1 VANSTLESIVAPET
15 SGELAPVRTS
25 EILRGILTKN
35 PGVRTFTVQS
45 ILASIGSERVEA
57 SLMMFSIPA
66 IIPVPGPWG
75 IVSMPTG
82 AIACQM
88 VAGRKEIKVP
98 RFIARKAVSRK
109 ALAVALHAILPLL
122 EAAEK
127 VVRPRWSWVGH
138 SSFRRAIGVF
148 VFLLAIAIAYPLFG
162 FNALHATSIFVMAL
176 GMAEQDGVAVLLGV
190 AVGVLSLLI
199 LAAGGLSA
207 RAVRARAGRWLRRMG
222 QKLGLAM
229 FARFLARRG
238 FPNLARLLTFQ
249 WSKLLLLWNPE
260 RRGRAR
266 PSSQQASPM
275 PRPPKIGLP
284 VGAARAPLG
293 PAFRAA

>member
-1 VANSTLESIVAPET
+1 VANLTLESIAAPET
-15 SGELAPVRTS
+15 SRELAPIRTS

-35 PGVRTFTVQS
+35 PGVRTFTVQG
-45 ILASIGSERVEA
+45 ILASIGNERVEA

-66 IIPVPGPWG
+66 IVPVPGPWG
-75 IVSMPTG
+75 IVSLPTG

-88 VAGRKEIKVP
+88 VAGQRQISLP
-98 RFIARKAVSRK
+98 RFIQKKAVSRK

-176 GMAEQDGVAVLLGV
+176 GMAEQDGVAVLIGV
-190 AVGVLSLLI
+190 AVGLLSLLT
-199 LAAGGLSA
+199 LATSGMSA
-207 RAVRARAGRWLRRMG
+207 RAIRSRAGRWLRKMG
-222 QKLGLAM
+222 KKLGLAVL
-229 FARFLARRG
+229 ARVLARRG
-238 FPNLARLLTFQ
+238 YERIASLLSFQ
-249 WSKLLLLWNPE
+249 WSNLLLLWNPE
-260 RRGRAR
+260 RRRRTVRPPARRAGSPEPKIDLTASAPPAR
-266 PSSQQASPM
+266 LGPSS
-275 PRPPKIGLP
+275 
-284 VGAARAPLG
+284 
-293 PAFRAA
+293 RAA